1 MGHFGIISS
10 CALNHHI
17 PTEWLSCKSPA
28 AVSMGTLLTALS
40 QAERSLLGFFDQS
53 GGDEGPCH
61 ITVRTRSTRRAQP
74 PLQQQLV
81 NEILVIRSLKQLN
94 TGSAFSAEDSY
105 LHS

>member
-10 CALNHHI
+10 ELFCFEPPH
-17 PTEWLSCKSPA
+17 PRLSCKSPA
-28 AVSMGTLLTALS
+28 AISRGTLLIVPS

-53 GGDEGPCH
+53 GGAEGPCH

-81 NEILVIRSLKQLN
+81 NEILK
-94 TGSAFSAEDSY
+94 SY
-105 LHS
+105 